1 MKKVLKIILAIVLFI
16 FIAIQFYQPAL
27 NLDKRQV
34 YTTDFTQFYK
44 MPVQVKAMFQTSCYD
59 CHSNNT
65 NYVWYDYIQP
75 ARALVENH
83 IKNAKEDLNFNEWG
97 YIHKQETRKIIKLNQ
112 RTNRNEA
119 NAPVLIYT
127 DAQRCKT
134 ELRANQNFNRLAK
147 RTGMSFIN
155 KISK

>member
-44 MPVQVKAMFQTSCYD
+44 MPVQVKAMLQTSCYD

-97 YIHKQETRKIIKLNQ
+97 TYTNRKQERLLNSIKEQIETKQMPLSSYTMMHKNTKLNDEQ
-112 RTNRNEA
+112 IKVLTNWLKE
-119 NAPVLIYT
+119 
-127 DAQRCKT
+127 Q
-134 ELRANQNFNRLAK
+134 E
-147 RTGMSFIN
+147 
-155 KISK
+155 

>member
-34 YTTDFTQFYK
+34 YTTDFTQVYK
-44 MPVQVKAMFQTSCYD
+44 MPVQVKAMFQTSCCD

-97 YIHKQETRKIIKLNQ
+97 NYSNRKQERLLNSIKEQIETKQMPLSSYTLMHKDAKLNYEQ
-112 RTNRNEA
+112 IKT
-119 NAPVLIYT
+119 LT
-127 DAQRCKT
+127 DWLKGQ
-134 ELRANQNFNRLAK
+134 E
-147 RTGMSFIN
+147 
-155 KISK
+155 

>member
-27 NLDKRQV
+27 NVDKGQV
-34 YTTDFTQFYK
+34 YTTDFTQVYK
-44 MPVQVKAMFQTSCYD
+44 MPVEVKAMLQTSCYD

-97 YIHKQETRKIIKLNQ
+97 TYTNRKQERLLNSIKEQIETKQMPLSSYTMMHKNTKLNDEQ
-112 RTNRNEA
+112 IKILTNWLKE
-119 NAPVLIYT
+119 
-127 DAQRCKT
+127 Q
-134 ELRANQNFNRLAK
+134 E
-147 RTGMSFIN
+147 
-155 KISK
+155 